1 MASKADQTAKPI
13 TGGRSVVSIIGETYA
28 CPTHH
33 HHHHQCCLHQ
43 SQIHYYHHHHH
54 HHLYHWYSVP
64 TAKIILLLSS
74 SSPPW
79 SMVVRKANYTKAG
92 GHSYSPSNLP
102 SLLLFHFFKAS
113 FEGTQRTEHG
123 SDVERH
129 HNHHHHHHQLHHHQ
143 REQASKRR
151 EQHNFDVD
159 RRHLRLFGRRA
170 SSYGHVRT
178 PHHQLKVMM
187 MMTMTKLMI
196 TIMSYGQKV

>member
-1 MASKADQTAKPI
+1 MSN
-13 TGGRSVVSIIGETYA
+13 
-28 CPTHH
+28 
-33 HHHHQCCLHQ
+33 
-43 SQIHYYHHHHH
+43 
-54 HHLYHWYSVP
+54 
-64 TAKIILLLSS
+64 S
-74 SSPPW
+74 SSPPCVV
-79 SMVVRKANYTKAG
+79 SISLISTITTTMVVRKANYTKAG

-129 HNHHHHHHQLHHHQ
+129 HSHHHHHHLHHHQ
-143 REQASKRR
+143 GEQASKRR

>member
-1 MASKADQTAKPI
+1 MQLSLLFLDCAVI
-13 TGGRSVVSIIGETYA
+13 TTM
-28 CPTHH
+28 
-33 HHHHQCCLHQ
+33 CCLHQ
-43 SQIHYYHHHHH
+43 PHLHYHHHHGGEKSQ
-54 HHLYHWYSVP
+54 LYKSRWSQLLP
-64 TAKIILLLSS
+64 IQSTFITALS
-74 SSPPW
+74 
-79 SMVVRKANYTKAG
+79 
-92 GHSYSPSNLP
+92 
-102 SLLLFHFFKAS
+102 FFKAS

-129 HNHHHHHHQLHHHQ
+129 HSHHHHHHLHHHQ
-143 REQASKRR
+143 GEQASKRR

>member
-13 TGGRSVVSIIGETYA
+13 TGGRSVVTIIGETYA

-33 HHHHQCCLHQ
+33 HHHHQCCLHNPHL
-43 SQIHYYHHHHH
+43 HYHHHHHH

-74 SSPPW
+74 SKSQLYKSRW
-79 SMVVRKANYTKAG
+79 SQL
-92 GHSYSPSNLP
+92 LP
-102 SLLLFHFFKAS
+102 IQSSFITALSLFKAS